1 MHLFFFLKER
11 KYIKIYTLKWFSS
24 AHSIYGK
31 EKKKKTQAHH
41 LFLESSVD
49 NSGILEPSNV
59 LGNLGR

>member
-31 EKKKKTQAHH
+31 EKKKKHKPIIS
-41 LFLESSVD
+41 FLNQVWTTVVS
-49 NSGILEPSNV
+49 
-59 LGNLGR
+59 